1 MDVEDIKLAID
12 MATVRNMNGAPLRR
26 RGIAIFRMYER
37 IHLNKV
43 EIQIPRARWRINKKL
58 KTNERGFVSTG
69 QRRSVTGLGDCDTE
83 YRYVTG
89 EW

>member
-1 MDVEDIKLAID
+1 MDVEDNKLAID

-43 EIQIPRARWRINKKL
+43 GDPNSACTLENKQEI
-58 KTNERGFVSTG
+58 E
-69 QRRSVTGLGDCDTE
+69 DE
-83 YRYVTG
+83 
-89 EW
+89 